1 MNKICI
7 RTVLGEQLPMGAAF
21 NQLAMSNT
29 RMRSAAA
36 TGTQA
41 MSDDN
46 GRASQGAQFSHLS

>member
-36 TGTQA
+36 TVLRRCTTTIVVH
-41 MSDDN
+41 
-46 GRASQGAQFSHLS
+46 QGALFSHLS

>member
-1 MNKICI
+1 
-7 RTVLGEQLPMGAAF
+7 MGAAF
-21 NQLAMSNT
+21 NQLATSNT

-41 MSDDN
+41 MSDDK